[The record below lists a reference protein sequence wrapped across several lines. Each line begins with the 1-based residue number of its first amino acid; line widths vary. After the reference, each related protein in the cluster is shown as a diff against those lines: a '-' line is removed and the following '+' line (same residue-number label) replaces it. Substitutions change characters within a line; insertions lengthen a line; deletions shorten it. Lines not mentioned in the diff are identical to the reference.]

1 MSITKNMII
10 YLFDCIEP
18 FRSSLLCMLRPFDIA
33 RLLLAVQCKVTNA
46 ERDRYMNILDEIFED
61 SSPILAM
68 QKSGLR
74 VRMFGADLVA
84 LQDQLMH
91 PNTCMNFKGLQRP
104 LHVFILVNDIV
115 DSLATLVRDYRP
127 DEEQGFVPDGMPFSQ
142 LQEIFGDNIADQ
154 ISSFS
159 PFILCA
165 PYLTGSMPDAVP
177 GWIPMFNTRP
187 FINVCA
193 YISTYNDCNGRLLL
207 MDRTLMGHVF
217 GYNNSQSPFLHIVD
231 STVPCYNYHPEGLS
245 LEHLRAELSL
255 NTLQDI
261 FGVAMQEP
269 RRPNDDY
276 LVVNTLHPLNASI
289 TIRIKQ

>member
-1 MSITKNMII
+1 MIV
-10 YLFDCIEP
+10 YLFNCIEP
-18 FRSSLLCMLRPFDIA
+18 FRSSLLCMLRPSDIA

-61 SSPILAM
+61 SSPVRAM

-91 PNTCMNFKGLQRP
+91 PNTCMSSKGLQRP

-115 DSLATLVRDYRP
+115 DRLATLVRDYRP

-159 PFILCA
+159 PFVLCA
-165 PYLTGSMPDAVP
+165 PYLTGSMSNAVP
-177 GWIPMFNTRP
+177 GWIPVFNTRP
-187 FINVCA
+187 FINVRA

-231 STVPCYNYHPEGLS
+231 STVPCYYYHPEGLS

-261 FGVAMQEP
+261 FGVATQGP
-269 RRPNDDY
+269 RRPNNDY

-289 TIRIKQ
+289 RIRIKQ